1 MNILIKIPCSRNA
14 SLENIPFPAD
24 IRDQLQKMYDVI
36 GCSCIEIVRLPDD
49 NCLIVDDEG
58 AINGSPYNAMA
69 SALYGGAIFGT
80 ALLGKIE
87 HTDDGDLVTGVDV
100 PEVLPDAQ

>member
-1 MNILIKIPCSRNA
+1 MNMSILIKIPVSGHI
-14 SLENIPFPAD
+14 EYIPFPED
-24 IRDQLQKMYDVI
+24 IREQLDKMYEVI
-36 GCSCIEIVRLPDD
+36 GCETIDIVRLPDN
-49 NCLIVDDEG
+49 NCLIVDDNG

-87 HTDDGDLVTGVDV
+87 HAEDSDIVTGAHVDV
-100 PEVLPDAQ
+100 PEGLT